1 MQAAPRPVACLAG
14 ASAGT
19 LLPMPAIEACRLAR
33 SYGSRRACWDVS
45 FEVERGEVFGLLGP
59 NGAGKTT
66 TLRMLAG
73 LTAPDAGSARVAG
86 ELVEAGRAGSARR
99 VGLLTESPGFYDRL
113 TARENLRYFGRLHGL
128 SAHEADRRGS
138 RLLGRFSLAP
148 HADRPFAELSRG
160 MKQKLAIARALLHEP
175 EVIFLD
181 EPTVGLDPEATREVR
196 ATVAQLAAERATIV
210 LCTHHLAEVERLC
223 SRAAFIAGRL
233 LAVRPVREL
242 SAEGRRIRVD
252 LSSAAGPEL
261 LAALRALPS
270 VRGARAEGSAIVLWL
285 EGAEAAVPTVLATL
299 AAAGAR
305 VQAAVP
311 LRDPLEEAYLS
322 LLAQARAEGLTG

>member
-1 MQAAPRPVACLAG
+1 
-14 ASAGT
+14 
-19 LLPMPAIEACRLAR
+19 MPAIEAHRLAR
-33 SYGSRRACWDVS
+33 SFGSLRACWDVS

-86 ELVEAGRAGSARR
+86 ELVEAGRAGSARLRRR

-113 TARENLRYFGRLHGL
+113 TASENLRYFGRLHGL
-128 SAHEADRRGS
+128 AAHEADRRGS
-138 RLLGRFSLAP
+138 HLLGRFSLGP

-210 LCTHHLAEVERLC
+210 LCTHHLDEVERLC

-233 LAVRPVREL
+233 LAVHPVREL
-242 SAEGRRIRVD
+242 SAEGRRVRVD
-252 LSSAAGPEL
+252 LSSAPSPEL

-270 VRGARAEGSAIVLWL
+270 VRGARAEGAAIVLWL
-285 EGAEAAVPTVLATL
+285 EAAEEAVPTALATL

-311 LRDPLEEAYLS
+311 LRDTLEEAYLS
-322 LLAQARAEGLTG
+322 LLAQARAEGLPG